1 MAYPA
6 SCNLICSLA
15 MKSDSSTKPQSWMP
29 AIWGAVAIATG
40 LIAFWLVGM
49 SPADPPPETEPSPEA
64 ASPERAAV
72 TSQGTDAP
80 QKPAAASPASA
91 EQIAPGVSERL
102 FSKYGFKVELDS
114 AWTVET
120 GTAGLRVLLNSERFF
135 VLRTPSPTARGAMAE
150 PPGNQEVVVAR
161 RVAGTD
167 VLCTVDPGTSDEVRA
182 IAKKACESV
191 KDLGGLGTLTG
202 FKCEADSDIDLDV
215 TTLAVESVREPIIG
229 CFTAAHRG
237 ETQMSVGQASV
248 AIEPSPEG
256 VPMTILVGGDV
267 PTELAFHWLKGCLT
281 QLFREVKVTK
291 QGEGDG
297 MLRCEFNWSLE

>member
-1 MAYPA
+1 
-6 SCNLICSLA
+6 
-15 MKSDSSTKPQSWMP
+15 MP
-29 AIWGAVAIATG
+29 AIWGAVAIVTG
-40 LIAFWLVGM
+40 LVAFWLVDM
-49 SPADPPPETEPSPEA
+49 SPTESPPEAGPAAEAPTPEPTSSA
-64 ASPERAAV
+64 
-72 TSQGTDAP
+72 SQGDAAP
-80 QKPAAASPASA
+80 EQAVAESPAPAAAAVPR
-91 EQIAPGVSERL
+91 VSELL
-102 FSKYGFKVELDS
+102 FSKYGFKVDLDS

-150 PPGNQEVVVAR
+150 APGNQEVVIAR

-167 VLCTVDPGTSDEVRA
+167 VLCTVDPGTSDEVRG
-182 IAKKACESV
+182 IAKKTCESV
-191 KDLGGLGTLTG
+191 KDLGSLGSLTG

-215 TTLAVESVREPIIG
+215 TTVAVEAVREPIIG

-237 ETQMSVGQASV
+237 EPQMSVGQASV

-297 MLRCEFNWSLE
+297 MLRCEFNWSL